1 MDERATQLGSQAGE
15 DEVLL
20 VEKFIK
26 KYQWIEAQLKEN
38 RLHIQTTASLFHN
51 GIKLDGLQVQINMS
65 GGIQLNITSLDKFN
79 PTSELYNA
87 IQNCDICSQTRE
99 NILVN
104 FNDDTQA
111 CAKIIFSLAKL
122 RKSTFDSINTKY
134 IIETDID
141 TYIAQYYKIRF
152 DSNVN
157 YIDKE
162 LNDNNIIAQLQRIQ
176 KQYPKKSYSNAQ
188 QSYSKSNNNIN
199 WHKIISKP
207 KINIDWRKIIFVPI
221 LLLSVIY
228 PMLCRNVGGLED
240 FMKEVASEYNAPLS
254 EVENELLS
262 AIRSEYNWFPLPN
275 TIWYVTKD
283 NGEDVTVGRS
293 DVFGT
298 DVYKDKLDD
307 FFYLEFWRGR
317 KSLEEMQM
325 DAIRERMG
333 RK

>member
-157 YIDKE
+157 YI
-162 LNDNNIIAQLQRIQ
+162 
-176 KQYPKKSYSNAQ
+176 
-188 QSYSKSNNNIN
+188 
-199 WHKIISKP
+199 
-207 KINIDWRKIIFVPI
+207 
-221 LLLSVIY
+221 
-228 PMLCRNVGGLED
+228 ED
-240 FMKEVASEYNAPLS
+240 
-254 EVENELLS
+254 
-262 AIRSEYNWFPLPN
+262 
-275 TIWYVTKD
+275 
-283 NGEDVTVGRS
+283 
-293 DVFGT
+293 
-298 DVYKDKLDD
+298 
-307 FFYLEFWRGR
+307 R
-317 KSLEEMQM
+317 KSVV
-325 DAIRERMG
+325 
-333 RK
+333 